1 LASLLALLLLLPGD
15 VDAAEKALDAGKP
28 GEAIRLLGDL
38 ADQEEVHW
46 RTNAVLGRAHL
57 QLREYEAA
65 VEPLL
70 RAAEER
76 PDDKLLARDAAYACW
91 GSAKGVYARAYL
103 DDALRMARK
112 SGNPLLIADIQY
124 ALGDFTEALNG
135 YEEVKEEASTRLRVL
150 IRIAECLGGL
160 GRTEAA
166 QEAHGAALEE
176 AIRKEDMLAAYRSAF
191 AAERAGRLLNWLDER
206 VAANPKDPWA
216 RLYRGYTRARLL
228 MFGEAAADLRIAVLA
243 RPDDLDAQSQ
253 LCRALIRLGLNEQRR
268 EALEEGESVA
278 RGILAKDPRQPGAW
292 EALRWLAWHYWVTR
306 DVERSYR
313 LLKHLH
319 ALDPEEADVGLNFA
333 AMARRVG
340 HHEESRKTYEILL
353 DAYPEDPDVLN
364 DLGIL
369 RDGLG
374 DRVAAVDL
382 WNRVLKEDRENLNAL
397 ENLFTAAWERGDK
410 GAMDEL
416 ALRGLAAA
424 RRAKKEGPIARWIWF
439 MDRIS
444 WAPAGHGG

>member
-1 LASLLALLLLLPGD
+1 LALLLLLPGD
-15 VDAAEKALDAGKP
+15 VDAAQKALDAGKP
-28 GEAIRLLGDL
+28 NEAIRLLGDL
-38 ADQEEVHW
+38 PDQEEVDW

-57 QLREYEAA
+57 RLREYEAA

-76 PDDKLLARDAAYACW
+76 PDDKPLARDAAYACW
-91 GSAKGVYARAYL
+91 GSAKGIYARAYL

-112 SGNPLLIADIQY
+112 SGDALLIADIQY
-124 ALGDFTEALNG
+124 ALGDFEEALQG
-135 YEEVKEEASTRLRVL
+135 YEGVKENPTTRLHVL
-150 IRIAECLGGL
+150 NRIAECLGGL

-176 AIRKEDMLAAYRSAF
+176 AIRGEDLLAAYRSAF
-191 AAERAGRLLNWLDER
+191 AAEKAGRLLNWLDER
-206 VAANPKDPWA
+206 IAANPKDPWA
-216 RLYRGYTRARLL
+216 HLYRGYTRARLL
-228 MFGEAAADLRIAVLA
+228 MFGEAAADLRIAVKA

-253 LCRALIRLGLNEQRR
+253 LCRALIRLGLNEQRK
-268 EALEEGESVA
+268 EALEEGEAVA
-278 RGILAKDPRQPGAW
+278 RGILAKDAGQPGAW

-333 AMARRVG
+333 AMARRLG

-353 DAYPEDPDVLN
+353 DAYPDDPDALN

-374 DRVAAVDL
+374 DRAGAAEL
-382 WNRVLKEDRENLNAL
+382 WSRVLDEDRENLNAL
-397 ENLFTAAWERGDK
+397 ENLFTAAWERGDRA
-410 GAMDEL
+410 AMEEL
-416 ALRGLAAA
+416 AKRGLEAA
-424 RRAKKEGPIARWIWF
+424 RRAKKEGSIARWIWF
-439 MDRIS
+439 ADRLS
-444 WAPAGHGG
+444 WAPTGHGG